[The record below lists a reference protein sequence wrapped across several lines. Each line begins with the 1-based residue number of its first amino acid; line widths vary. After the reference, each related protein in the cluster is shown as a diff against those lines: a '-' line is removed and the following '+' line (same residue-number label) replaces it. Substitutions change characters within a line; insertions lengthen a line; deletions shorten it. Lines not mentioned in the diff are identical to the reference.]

1 MPPNP
6 ATIGEGNFRCRLQ
19 ERKGTA
25 VRPVHI
31 LILLLVLI
39 IVFGAS
45 KLPDIARNIGK
56 SAKVLKSE
64 LSDLSEDDNT
74 KQVAAGTQNPQIS
87 ATPSSPA
94 PTQGNVQTSSP
105 EVASGQSDT
114 ADSPETK

>member
-1 MPPNP
+1 MPANP
-6 ATIGEGNFRCRLQ
+6 ATIGEGNYRCRLQ
-19 ERKGTA
+19 ERKGIP
-25 VRPVHI
+25 VRPTHI
-31 LILLLVLI
+31 LILILVLI

-74 KQVAAGTQNPQIS
+74 KQVTAETPAPQIS
-87 ATPSSPA
+87 ASSPA
-94 PTQGNVQTSSP
+94 PTQNTQASSP

-114 ADSPETK
+114 VDSPETK

>member
-1 MPPNP
+1 MPANP
-6 ATIGEGNFRCRLQ
+6 ATIGEGNYRCRLQ
-19 ERKGTA
+19 ERKGIP
-25 VRPVHI
+25 VRPTHI
-31 LILLLVLI
+31 LILILVLI

-74 KQVAAGTQNPQIS
+74 KQVTAETPAPQIS
-87 ATPSSPA
+87 ASSPA
-94 PTQGNVQTSSP
+94 PTQNAQTSSP
-105 EVASGQSDT
+105 EVASGQSET

>member
-1 MPPNP
+1 M
-6 ATIGEGNFRCRLQ
+6 
-19 ERKGTA
+19 
-25 VRPVHI
+25 RPTHI

-39 IVFGAS
+39 IIFGAS

-87 ATPSSPA
+87 APPSSPA
-94 PTQGNVQTSSP
+94 PTQGNAQTSAP
-105 EVASGQSDT
+105 EVAGGQSDT
-114 ADSPETK
+114 ADPPENK